1 MRQTFY
7 LFAAQSITKIEMIEY
22 LSIFLVNNN
31 SQTTMNNKWLEWAT
45 ELQSIAQAGLTFGEN
60 QYDRDRY
67 QQIRDLS
74 VDILHEYTEIDHN
87 KIRDLFASETG
98 YQTPKVDIR
107 AAIFSEDKILLVNE
121 KIDGKWSLPGGWADV
136 NTSVSESAVRECFEE
151 AGAVVKPKRVVAIHL
166 GNRHNT
172 HNFPFTIYK
181 IFIECELIKYRFE
194 ENTETIGSDFFSLD
208 NLPELSTE
216 RNTLNQIKMCFEAK
230 KCKVFET
237 IFD

>member
-1 MRQTFY
+1 M
-7 LFAAQSITKIEMIEY
+7 K
-22 LSIFLVNNN
+22 
-31 SQTTMNNKWLEWAT
+31 NKWLEWAT

-74 VDILHEYTEIDHN
+74 VDILHQYTEMDHN

-107 AAIFSEDKILLVNE
+107 AAVFNENKILLVHE
-121 KIDGKWSLPGGWADV
+121 KVDGKWSLPGGWADV
-136 NTSVSESAVRECFEE
+136 NSSVRDSAVRECFEE
-151 AGAVVKPKRVVAIHL
+151 AGAVVKPKRIVAIHL
-166 GNRHNT
+166 GNRHNN

-181 IFIECELIKYRFE
+181 IFVECELVEYRFE
-194 ENTETIGSDFFSLD
+194 ENTETLGSDFFSTD
-208 NLPELSTE
+208 NLPQLSTE
-216 RNTLNQIKMCFEAK
+216 RNTLEQINMCFEAK
-230 KCKVFET
+230 KSEPFET

>member
-1 MRQTFY
+1 
-7 LFAAQSITKIEMIEY
+7 
-22 LSIFLVNNN
+22 
-31 SQTTMNNKWLEWAT
+31 MNNKWLEWAT

-74 VDILHEYTEIDHN
+74 VNILQEYTGMEHN
-87 KIRDLFASETG
+87 IIRDLFASETG

-107 AAIFSEDKILLVNE
+107 AAVFNENKILLVNE

-136 NTSVSESAVRECFEE
+136 NSSVSESAVRECFEE
-151 AGAVVKPKRVVAIHL
+151 AGAIVKPKRIVAIHL
-166 GNRHNT
+166 GNRHNN

-181 IFIECELIKYRFE
+181 IFVECELIEYRFA
-194 ENTETIGSDFFSLD
+194 ENTETLGSDFFSLEK
-208 NLPELSTE
+208 LPELSTE
-216 RNTLNQIKMCFEAK
+216 RNTSEQIKMCFEAK
-230 KCKVFET
+230 NSKLFET

>member
-1 MRQTFY
+1 
-7 LFAAQSITKIEMIEY
+7 
-22 LSIFLVNNN
+22 
-31 SQTTMNNKWLEWAT
+31 MNNKWLEWAT

-74 VDILHEYTEIDHN
+74 VDILHEYTEMDHN

-107 AAIFSEDKILLVNE
+107 AAVFNENRILLVNE

-136 NTSVSESAVRECFEE
+136 NSSVSESSVRECFEE

-166 GNRHNT
+166 GNRHNN

-181 IFIECELIKYRFE
+181 IFVECELIEYRFA
-194 ENTETIGSDFFSLD
+194 ENTETLGSDFFSIKK
-208 NLPELSTE
+208 LPELSTE
-216 RNTLNQIKMCFEAK
+216 RNTLEQIRMCFEAK

-237 IFD
+237 VFD

>member
-1 MRQTFY
+1 
-7 LFAAQSITKIEMIEY
+7 
-22 LSIFLVNNN
+22 
-31 SQTTMNNKWLEWAT
+31 MNNKWLEWAAK
-45 ELQSIAQAGLTFGEN
+45 LQSIAQAGLTFGEN

-74 VDILHEYTEIDHN
+74 VDILHEYTEMDHS

-107 AAIFSEDKILLVNE
+107 AAVFNDRKILLVHE

-136 NTSVSESAVRECFEE
+136 NSSVSESAIRECFEE
-151 AGAVVKPKRVVAIHL
+151 AGAVVKPKRIVAIHL
-166 GNRHNT
+166 GNRHNN

-181 IFIECELIKYRFE
+181 IFVECELIEYRFA
-194 ENTETIGSDFFSLD
+194 ENTETLGSDFFTED

-216 RNTLNQIKMCFEAK
+216 RNTSEQIKMCFEARK
-230 KCKVFET
+230 FKAFEA

>member
-1 MRQTFY
+1 MQ
-7 LFAAQSITKIEMIEY
+7 E
-22 LSIFLVNNN
+22 
-31 SQTTMNNKWLEWAT
+31 KWLKWAS

-67 QQIRDLS
+67 QQIRDLT
-74 VDILHEYTEIDHN
+74 VEILHSYTDMEHD

-107 AAIFSEDKILLVNE
+107 AAVFSDDKILLVNE

-136 NTSVSESAVRECFEE
+136 NSSVSESAVRECFEE

-166 GNRHNT
+166 GNRHNN

-181 IFIECELIKYRFE
+181 IFVECELIEYRFAA
-194 ENTETIGSDFFSLD
+194 NTETLGSDFFSIG
-208 NLPELSTE
+208 NLPELSVE
-216 RNTLNQIKMCFEAK
+216 RNTSDQIKMCFEAK
-230 KCKVFET
+230 KSKVFET